1 MWKEIVMKKLLGIVV
16 LGLLWCNVG
25 SADVPW
31 DDFDVKSLNEN
42 LTTHGWKIDS
52 VKQVS
57 IYKEPYDIYILKK
70 RGWILYCKIEL
81 SNLDTDCYTP

>member
-1 MWKEIVMKKLLGIVV
+1 MKKAILIIV

-25 SADVPW
+25 FADVPW
-31 DDFDVKSLNEN
+31 DDFDGKSLNEN
-42 LTTHGWKIDS
+42 LITHGWKIDS

-70 RGWILYCKIEL
+70 KGWILYCKIEL
-81 SNLDTDCYTP
+81 SNLVTECYTP

>member
-1 MWKEIVMKKLLGIVV
+1 MKKLLGILV

-25 SADVPW
+25 FADSPLE
-31 DDFDVKSLNEN
+31 DDDYDSRSLNNN
-42 LTTHGWKIDS
+42 LTKHGWKIDS

-70 RGWILYCKIEL
+70 KGWILYCKIEIAN
-81 SNLDTDCYTP
+81 SYTECDAP